1 MAEDFRTILTTYQDR
16 VYNQAYRMLG
26 NAEDAEEATQDIF
39 LKIYKSLEEFRGE
52 SALSTWIYRI
62 ARNESINAV
71 RKKVIS
77 GQPIEDTVIEAP
89 RATRPDEQMGRKSE
103 RARLERCLAE
113 LDENY
118 RTVLELRYLGERSY
132 AEIGDTLDL
141 PIGTVKSY
149 IHRAKIELKRVMTRS
164 KELD

>member
-1 MAEDFRTILTTYQDR
+1 
-16 VYNQAYRMLG
+16 
-26 NAEDAEEATQDIF
+26 
-39 LKIYKSLEEFRGE
+39 
-52 SALSTWIYRI
+52 
-62 ARNESINAV
+62 
-71 RKKVIS
+71 
-77 GQPIEDTVIEAP
+77 
-89 RATRPDEQMGRKSE
+89 MGRNAE
-103 RARLERCLAE
+103 RARLERYLGQ

-149 IHRAKIELKRVMTRS
+149 IHRAKIELKRLMTRS